1 MTSNTESTNT
11 NFTKNITVCILEKV
25 VPNID
30 INYDKP
36 FQFPDPDFHN
46 KDFIDEHFV
55 KSFLS
60 RNKYDALNDQLKN
73 LFLSKEKRDVLLDYF
88 MKSQKIYWTF
98 KRFAR
103 KIYIKNHIK
112 ESTHTVDLTLNSLET
127 HPDHLKVKIIQQD
140 ILYTFFIND
149 IIKIINSSL
158 TYAPDM
164 FSEPTVPKNPYIN
177 LPFTTGN
184 LLSIYMFISDSK
196 KVMPE
201 LLHAFFLCGFSV
213 PKFHIEYESL
223 IREEVI
229 KKYYDDASETKM
241 YNDIIMMLRYYKRS
255 CRNLHIHPEYSRTDI
270 VKNFKCMLIHYL
282 VAQYSY
288 QPTKRLFAKRVI
300 KQFLSKF
307 TEDNPTF
314 GRMSNSWSTRNRI
327 IINGIEN
334 PFQRPPLRYPLSANL
349 LDESLEDADNVFDLM
364 EQITDNERIATRRR
378 LRVRRP
384 FSQPPE
390 PPVVPEPPEPINLT
404 DVVEEEEVYEE
415 GEVYEEEDLHSN
427 NEDEEN
433 DQDNEA
439 DDEDNQNEDQ
449 IDTFSSGPNSLEI
462 IGTGISSLDSTSDSL
477 YVDNST
483 NTITSRYV
491 STNRHPSRG
500 ARIEYTTHTVT
511 RYPGTSSTL
520 SRSLYT
526 SANNITTS
534 TQPDITN
541 TYRAIDNII
550 SNIYN
555 PPSFPIT
562 YHPLIPDN
570 TITDNTNSTISNS
583 NINIFETDNSP
594 FDASMDIVD
603 DSEIDTPTS
612 NPDIENPFERS
623 HPNGFNPVH
632 DDENN

>member
-1 MTSNTESTNT
+1 MTSSSESTT
-11 NFTKNITVCILEKV
+11 SNFTKNITVSILEKV
-25 VPNID
+25 VPNVEI
-30 INYDKP
+30 IFDKP
-36 FQFPDPDFHN
+36 FQFPDPDYHN

-73 LFLSKEKRDVLLDYF
+73 LFLSQDKRDTLLNYF
-88 MKSQKIYWTF
+88 MKAQKVYWTF

-112 ESTHTVDLTLNSLET
+112 ESPHTVDLTLNPLDS

-140 ILYTFFIND
+140 IIYTFFIND

-164 FSEPTVPKNPYIN
+164 FSEPTMPKNPYIN
-177 LPFTTGN
+177 LPFTIGN
-184 LLSIYMFISDSK
+184 LLTIYMFISNSR

-201 LLHAFFLCGFSV
+201 LLHAFFLSGFSV

-241 YNDIIMMLRYYKRS
+241 YNDIIMMMRS
-255 CRNLHIHPEYSRTDI
+255 YRRNCRDLHIHPEFSKTEI
-270 VKNFKCMLIHYL
+270 VKNFKCMLPHYL

-288 QPTKRLFAKRVI
+288 QPTKRLFSKRVI

-314 GRMSNSWSTRNRI
+314 GKMNNPNFQFSIRDRIVTNSND
-327 IINGIEN
+327 N
-334 PFQRPPLRYPLSANL
+334 PFQRPALRYPVSANL
-349 LDESLEDADNVFDLM
+349 LDASLDDGDNVFDLI
-364 EQITDNERIATRRR
+364 EQINDLERIAARRR

-384 FSQPPE
+384 VSQPP
-390 PPVVPEPPEPINLT
+390 PPPEPITLE
-404 DVVEEEEVYEE
+404 DVVEQEEI
-415 GEVYEEEDLHSN
+415 YEEEDLHSN
-427 NEDEEN
+427 NEHDNDE
-433 DQDNEA
+433 
-439 DDEDNQNEDQ
+439 DEDNEDEDEEDEEPQNEDQ
-449 IDTFSSGPNSLEI
+449 IDTFSSGPNSLQI
-462 IGTGISSLDSTSDSL
+462 IGTGISSLDSASNSVYL
-477 YVDNST
+477 DNST

-491 STNRHPSRG
+491 SSSSHPSRG

-511 RYPGTSSTL
+511 RYPSTSSTL

-526 SANNITTS
+526 GSSNITTPS
-534 TQPDITN
+534 PPGLTA

-555 PPSFPIT
+555 PPITSFPNSTSIT
-562 YHPLIPDN
+562 N
-570 TITDNTNSTISNS
+570 NTNSTISNS
-583 NINIFETDNSP
+583 NINIYETNNSP
-594 FDASMDIVD
+594 YDASMDVLD
-603 DSEIDTPTS
+603 DSEVDTPTS
-612 NPDIENPFERS
+612 NTDIENPFERS
-623 HPNGFNPVH
+623 HPEGF
-632 DDENN
+632 DGSYE

>member
-1 MTSNTESTNT
+1 MTSNSESINA
-11 NFTKNITVCILEKV
+11 NFTKNITVSILEKV
-25 VPNID
+25 VPNVEI
-30 INYDKP
+30 IFDKP
-36 FQFPDPDFHN
+36 FQFPDPDFHV

-73 LFLSKEKRDVLLDYF
+73 LFLSEDKRDTLLNYF
-88 MKSQKIYWTF
+88 MKAQKIYWTF

-112 ESTHTVDLTLNSLET
+112 ESPHTVDLTLNPLDS
-127 HPDHLKVKIIQQD
+127 HPEHLKVKIIQQD
-140 ILYTFFIND
+140 IIYTFFIND
-149 IIKIINSSL
+149 VIKIINSSL
-158 TYAPDM
+158 TYAPEM
-164 FSEPTVPKNPYIN
+164 FSEPTMPKNPYIN

-184 LLSIYMFISDSK
+184 LLTIYMFISNSR

-201 LLHAFFLCGFSV
+201 LLHAFFLSEFSV

-241 YNDIIMMLRYYKRS
+241 YNDIIMMMRHYRRS
-255 CRNLHIHPEYSRTDI
+255 CRNLHIHPEFSKSD
-270 VKNFKCMLIHYL
+270 VVSKFKCMLTHYL

-288 QPTKRLFAKRVI
+288 QPTKRLFSKRVI
-300 KQFLSKF
+300 KQFLAKF
-307 TEDNPTF
+307 SEDNPTF
-314 GRMSNSWSTRNRI
+314 GRMTNSYQFSVRESLPT
-327 IINGIEN
+327 INTDN

-349 LDESLEDADNVFDLM
+349 LDESLDDGDNVFDLM
-364 EQITDNERIATRRR
+364 EQINDLERIAARRR

-384 FSQPPE
+384 VAQPP
-390 PPVVPEPPEPINLT
+390 PVPEPPISLT

-415 GEVYEEEDLHSN
+415 EDLHSN
-427 NEDEEN
+427 NDDDDDDENHEDS
-433 DQDNEA
+433 EA
-439 DDEDNQNEDQ
+439 DIEDNQNEDQ
-449 IDTFSSGPNSLEI
+449 TDTFSSGPNSLEI
-462 IGTGISSLDSTSDSL
+462 IGTGISSLDSTSNSL

-483 NTITSRYV
+483 NTITSNYI
-491 STNRHPSRG
+491 SANRHPSRG

-526 SANNITTS
+526 TSSNITTPS
-534 TQPDITN
+534 PPGLTN

-555 PPSFPIT
+555 PPIT
-562 YHPLIPDN
+562 YHPQLN
-570 TITDNTNSTISNS
+570 SSAITNNTNSTISNS
-583 NINIFETDNSP
+583 NINIYETDNSP

-612 NPDIENPFERS
+612 NTDVENPFERS

-632 DDENN
+632 DDENH

>member
-1 MTSNTESTNT
+1 MTSSSESTT
-11 NFTKNITVCILEKV
+11 SNFTKNITVSILEKV
-25 VPNID
+25 VPNVEIVF
-30 INYDKP
+30 DKP
-36 FQFPDPDFHN
+36 FQFPDPDYHN

-73 LFLSKEKRDVLLDYF
+73 LFLSQDKRDTLLNYF
-88 MKSQKIYWTF
+88 MKAQKIYWTF

-112 ESTHTVDLTLNSLET
+112 ESPHTVDLTLNPLDS

-140 ILYTFFIND
+140 IIYTFFIND

-164 FSEPTVPKNPYIN
+164 FSEPTMPKNPYIN
-177 LPFTTGN
+177 LPFTIGN
-184 LLSIYMFISDSK
+184 LLTIYMFISNSR

-201 LLHAFFLCGFSV
+201 LLHAFFLSGFSV

-241 YNDIIMMLRYYKRS
+241 YNDIIMMMRS
-255 CRNLHIHPEYSRTDI
+255 YRRNCRDLHIHPEFSKTEI
-270 VKNFKCMLIHYL
+270 VKNFKRMLPHYL

-288 QPTKRLFAKRVI
+288 QPTKRLFSKRVI

-314 GRMSNSWSTRNRI
+314 GRMNNPNFQFSIRDRIVTNSND
-327 IINGIEN
+327 N
-334 PFQRPPLRYPLSANL
+334 PFQRPALRYPVSANL
-349 LDESLEDADNVFDLM
+349 LDASLDDGDNVFDLI
-364 EQITDNERIATRRR
+364 EQINDLERIAARRR
-378 LRVRRP
+378 IRVRRP
-384 FSQPPE
+384 VSQPP
-390 PPVVPEPPEPINLT
+390 PPPEPITLE
-404 DVVEEEEVYEE
+404 DVVEQEEI
-415 GEVYEEEDLHSN
+415 YEEEDLHSN
-427 NEDEEN
+427 NEHDNDEDE
-433 DQDNEA
+433 
-439 DDEDNQNEDQ
+439 DEDNEDEEDEEPQNEDQ
-449 IDTFSSGPNSLEI
+449 IDTFSSGPNSLQI
-462 IGTGISSLDSTSDSL
+462 IGTGISSLDSASNSV
-477 YVDNST
+477 YIDNST

-491 STNRHPSRG
+491 SSSSHPSRG

-511 RYPGTSSTL
+511 RYPSTSSTL

-526 SANNITTS
+526 GSSNITTPS
-534 TQPDITN
+534 PPGLTA

-555 PPSFPIT
+555 PPIT
-562 YHPLIPDN
+562 SLPN
-570 TITDNTNSTISNS
+570 STSITNNTNSTISNS
-583 NINIFETDNSP
+583 NINIYETNNSP
-594 FDASMDIVD
+594 FDASMDVLD
-603 DSEIDTPTS
+603 DSEVDTPTS
-612 NPDIENPFERS
+612 NTDIENPFERS
-623 HPNGFNPVH
+623 HPEGFNGSY
-632 DDENN
+632 E

>member
-1 MTSNTESTNT
+1 MTSTSESTT
-11 NFTKNITVCILEKV
+11 SNFTKNITVSILERI
-25 VPNID
+25 VPNVEIKF
-30 INYDKP
+30 NQP

-73 LFLSKEKRDVLLDYF
+73 LFLSKDKRDVLLNYF
-88 MKSQKIYWTF
+88 MKAQKIYWAF

-112 ESTHTVDLTLNSLET
+112 ESPHTVDLTLNPLDS
-127 HPDHLKVKIIQQD
+127 HPDYLKVKIIQQD
-140 ILYTFFIND
+140 IIYTFFIND

-164 FSEPTVPKNPYIN
+164 FSEPTMPKNPYIN
-177 LPFTTGN
+177 LPFTIGN
-184 LLSIYMFISDSK
+184 LLTIYMFISNSR

-201 LLHAFFLCGFSV
+201 LLHAFFLSGFSV

-241 YNDIIMMLRYYKRS
+241 YNDIIMMMRS
-255 CRNLHIHPEYSRTDI
+255 YRRNCRDLHIHPEFSKTEI
-270 VKNFKCMLIHYL
+270 VKNFKCMLTHYL

-288 QPTKRLFAKRVI
+288 QPTKRLFSKRVI

-314 GRMSNSWSTRNRI
+314 GRMNNPNFQFSIRDRIVTNSND
-327 IINGIEN
+327 N
-334 PFQRPPLRYPLSANL
+334 PFQRPALRYPVSANL
-349 LDESLEDADNVFDLM
+349 LDASLEDGDNVFDLI
-364 EQITDNERIATRRR
+364 EQINDLERIATRRR

-384 FSQPPE
+384 VSQPP
-390 PPVVPEPPEPINLT
+390 PPPEPITLE
-404 DVVEEEEVYEE
+404 DVVEQEEI
-415 GEVYEEEDLHSN
+415 YEEEDLHTN
-427 NEDEEN
+427 DEDENEDEDEDEDEDEN
-433 DQDNEA
+433 ND
-439 DDEDNQNEDQ
+439 DNQNEDQ

-462 IGTGISSLDSTSDSL
+462 IGTGISSLDTISNSA

-483 NTITSRYV
+483 NTITSRYI
-491 STNRHPSRG
+491 SSSSHPSRG

-511 RYPGTSSTL
+511 RYPSTSSTL

-526 SANNITTS
+526 TSSNITTPS
-534 TQPDITN
+534 PPGLTN

-555 PPSFPIT
+555 PPITSFPNSTSIT
-562 YHPLIPDN
+562 N
-570 TITDNTNSTISNS
+570 STNSTISNS
-583 NINIFETDNSP
+583 NINIYETNNSP
-594 FDASMDIVD
+594 FDASMDISD

-612 NPDIENPFERS
+612 TADIENPFERS
-623 HPNGFNPVH
+623 HPDGFNPIH
-632 DDENN
+632 DNENN